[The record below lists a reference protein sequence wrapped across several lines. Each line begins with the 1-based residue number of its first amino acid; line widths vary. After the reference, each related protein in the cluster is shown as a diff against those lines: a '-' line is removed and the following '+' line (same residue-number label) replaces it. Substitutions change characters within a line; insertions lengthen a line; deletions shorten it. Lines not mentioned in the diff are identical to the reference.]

1 MAHRTL
7 SRLLLTAF
15 GVSLLTA
22 AGQLGVAFGFGIL
35 RLTGT
40 FTGATVNQW
49 PAQLVWAGWFAA
61 NAAVVGA
68 VLTERLAERH
78 GGLTGTHRQLAVA
91 CSAALGAV
99 VVAPLCM
106 RPARAVELVSVDP
119 VWAVA
124 ICAVLGAV
132 VGAGAALAA
141 LLRPTFAW
149 NMAGIAGT
157 VWLLALLSVAPSL
170 ASTGPLT
177 PVRLGVLEPSW
188 LTADAAQ
195 RLSLLI
201 LPLVSLLAGAA
212 TGALARW
219 RGQPPLISGP
229 SGVAGPILVAFA
241 YLAAGPGDASDRYQL
256 APYYGA
262 LIAVAVG
269 ALGSAAA
276 ALIPLA
282 ALDRDTAGTA
292 GTAGTAIE
300 PTAILQPLPTSPAL
314 PTSADRPTGTEA
326 DAGAVA
332 VADPPGGPH
341 TGPDRPVTGDASP
354 PHWHWPGEPAA
365 PVPAASGNAP
375 IGPASDAGPRTGL
388 PTAAGPTIDGDVAPA
403 AGASLHTG
411 SEDLPTGTAGLTRPD
426 ESAADAGATATGPG
440 APDTGPDRLPA
451 TDRFPAAELG
461 SAIGVDRDGATPARP
476 VPAESSDAEPA
487 AEPSGARSAAD
498 RPAHADPTERPLF
511 VGTDTVDPAIVDPAP
526 LGTPALAVQA
536 TGDPDHPDQPPT
548 LHARPMDPPGPYDH
562 RPPFDTPSAGTGA
575 IVGPPA
581 RSGAITEPWTAGPDP
596 VGDGGDLTPTAG
608 PAKRPPRLVHTPR
621 PLAEP
626 PNRIAPVFRAADQ
639 DRSPHPFDASG
650 PTAQTPMPRAGV
662 PDQAGG
668 PDFVDTAP
676 VPPGGGPGS
685 TDDDEPTGGG
695 RSDSAVTPAPRPV
708 EGPETAPWP
717 RHRLPL
723 PDLNT
728 TATWNAFTPARH
740 PDPADATDEA
750 GSPTGPGTDGPSGL
764 DGGTEPGHAHAGA
777 DPNHATAGVDSD
789 PGHTEA
795 GAGTDPATAARDVS
809 AAFASAAPAVSTDPA
824 AAARDVTA
832 AFSKP
837 PAPRAEPAPP
847 KHERERGRRGLFR
860 RNRPR
865 PVETDPAEQEEP
877 LAAQDEEYV
886 DWVAGL
892 GRPSIEDEP
901 LPKEARRRLRPT
913 GRHHRE

>member
-15 GVSLLTA
+15 GVSLLAA

-35 RLTGT
+35 RLTGA
-40 FTGATVNQW
+40 FTGTTVNQW

-149 NMAGIAGT
+149 NMAGIAGA

-170 ASTGPLT
+170 AATGPLT

-188 LTADAAQ
+188 LSADAAQ
-195 RLSLLI
+195 RLALLL
-201 LPLVSLLAGAA
+201 LPLIGLLAGAA

-219 RGQPPLISGP
+219 RGHPPLISGP

-262 LIAVAVG
+262 LITVAVG

-276 ALIPLA
+276 ALLPLA
-282 ALDRDTAGTA
+282 VLDRDTAD
-292 GTAGTAIE
+292 TAIE
-300 PTAILQPLPTSPAL
+300 PTAILQPLPASPAL
-314 PTSADRPTGTEA
+314 PTSAARPADRPAGTEA
-326 DAGAVA
+326 AAGAVV
-332 VADPPGGPH
+332 VADPPGGTP
-341 TGPDRPVTGDASP
+341 TGPGLPATGDVSP
-354 PHWHWPGEPAA
+354 PHWHWPGEPAP
-365 PVPAASGNAP
+365 PVPAAPDGPPTGTAP
-375 IGPASDAGPRTGL
+375 RPGIPI
-388 PTAAGPTIDGDVAPA
+388 AAGPTIDGDLASA
-403 AGASLHTG
+403 ADGTSFTAV
-411 SEDLPTGTAGLTRPD
+411 EDSPTGTPPTTRTPSASGRPD
-426 ESAADAGATATGPG
+426 ESDADTGSTAAGPLSVVAAGGAFSDAAPGAAVGADHETPEADHDATTADHDATATSDHGAVTDAEPSTAAGTAAVEDSAAGPG
-440 APDTGPDRLPA
+440 ATRPTVVDLDT
-451 TDRFPAAELG
+451 
-461 SAIGVDRDGATPARP
+461 
-476 VPAESSDAEPA
+476 
-487 AEPSGARSAAD
+487 
-498 RPAHADPTERPLF
+498 
-511 VGTDTVDPAIVDPAP
+511 

-536 TGDPDHPDQPPT
+536 MDPLPSGPDRPDQSR
-548 LHARPMDPPGPYDH
+548 AGAING
-562 RPPFDTPSAGTGA
+562 PSAG
-575 IVGPPA
+575 
-581 RSGAITEPWTAGPDP
+581 GPDP

-608 PAKRPPRLVHTPR
+608 RAPRRTRTPR

-626 PNRIAPVFRAADQ
+626 PNRAVPATRSGDQ
-639 DRSPHPFDASG
+639 ARSSSPFDDPS
-650 PTAQTPMPRAGV
+650 PTAYPPPPWTGV
-662 PDQAGG
+662 PNQTGGTDSAG
-668 PDFVDTAP
+668 T
-676 VPPGGGPGS
+676 VPPGADPAS
-685 TDDDEPTGGG
+685 AHDDEVPTVGGLPDG
-695 RSDSAVTPAPRPV
+695 AVAPAARPA

-728 TATWNAFTPARH
+728 TESWNAFAPARR
-740 PDPADATDEA
+740 PDPADETA
-750 GSPTGPGTDGPSGL
+750 SPTAAGTDGPS
-764 DGGTEPGHAHAGA
+764 D
-777 DPNHATAGVDSD
+777 DATDRVDSA
-789 PGHTEA
+789 A
-795 GAGTDPATAARDVS
+795 GAGTDPTATARDVS

-824 AAARDVTA
+824 AAARDLTA
-832 AFSKP
+832 AFTKP
-837 PAPRAEPAPP
+837 PVPRAEPAAPE
-847 KHERERGRRGLFR
+847 HEREKGRRGLFR
-860 RNRPR
+860 RSRPR
-865 PVETDPAEQEEP
+865 PAETEPAEQEEP

-901 LPKEARRRLRPT
+901 LPKETRRRLRPT

>member
-15 GVSLLTA
+15 GVSLLAA

-35 RLTGT
+35 RLTGA
-40 FTGATVNQW
+40 FTGTTVNQW

-141 LLRPTFAW
+141 LLRPAFAW
-149 NMAGIAGT
+149 NMAGIAGA

-170 ASTGPLT
+170 AATGPLT

-188 LTADAAQ
+188 LSADAAQ
-195 RLSLLI
+195 RLTLLL
-201 LPLVSLLAGAA
+201 LPLIGLLAGAA

-262 LIAVAVG
+262 LITVAVG

-276 ALIPLA
+276 ALLPLA
-282 ALDRDTAGTA
+282 VLDRDTADS
-292 GTAGTAIE
+292 AGTAIE
-300 PTAILQPLPTSPAL
+300 PTAILQPLPASPTL
-314 PTSADRPTGTEA
+314 PTSAARPADRPAGTGA
-326 DAGAVA
+326 AAGAVV
-332 VADPPGGPH
+332 VADPPGGTH
-341 TGPDRPVTGDASP
+341 TSPGLPTTSPGLSATGDVSP
-354 PHWHWPGEPAA
+354 PHWHWPGEPAP
-365 PVPAASGNAP
+365 PVPATPDGPPTGTSPRPGVP
-375 IGPASDAGPRTGL
+375 I
-388 PTAAGPTIDGDVAPA
+388 AAGPTIDGDLASAADGTSSAAVAD
-403 AGASLHTG
+403 ST
-411 SEDLPTGTAGLTRPD
+411 TGTPSTSGTPSGSGRPD
-426 ESAADAGATATGPG
+426 ESDADTGSTAAGPLSVGAARGDVSDAAPDSAIGADHETPETDHDATTADRDATTTSDHGAVTDAGPG
-440 APDTGPDRLPA
+440 ATRPTAVDLDT
-451 TDRFPAAELG
+451 
-461 SAIGVDRDGATPARP
+461 
-476 VPAESSDAEPA
+476 
-487 AEPSGARSAAD
+487 
-498 RPAHADPTERPLF
+498 
-511 VGTDTVDPAIVDPAP
+511 

-536 TGDPDHPDQPPT
+536 TDPLPNGPERPDQP
-548 LHARPMDPPGPYDH
+548 M
-562 RPPFDTPSAGTGA
+562 TGA
-575 IVGPPA
+575 INGPS
-581 RSGAITEPWTAGPDP
+581 SGGPDP

-608 PAKRPPRLVHTPR
+608 RAPGRTRTPR

-626 PNRIAPVFRAADQ
+626 PNRAVPATRSGDQ
-639 DRSPHPFDASG
+639 ARSSSPFDDPSPSAYTPPPWAGPNQSG
-650 PTAQTPMPRAGV
+650 GTDSA
-662 PDQAGG
+662 
-668 PDFVDTAP
+668 DTVP
-676 VPPGGGPGS
+676 VPPGADPASAHDDGVPTDGGLPD
-685 TDDDEPTGGG
+685 T
-695 RSDSAVTPAPRPV
+695 AVTPAARPA

-728 TATWNAFTPARH
+728 TESWNAFAPARR
-740 PDPADATDEA
+740 PDPADETAP
-750 GSPTGPGTDGPSGL
+750 PTGSGTDGPS
-764 DGGTEPGHAHAGA
+764 DDAA
-777 DPNHATAGVDSD
+777 DRVDSTTG
-789 PGHTEA
+789 P
-795 GAGTDPATAARDVS
+795 DPAAAARDVS

-824 AAARDVTA
+824 AAARDLTA
-832 AFSKP
+832 AFTKP
-837 PAPRAEPAPP
+837 PVPRAEPAAPE
-847 KHERERGRRGLFR
+847 HEREKGRRGLFR
-860 RNRPR
+860 RSRPR
-865 PVETDPAEQEEP
+865 PAETEPAEQEEP

-901 LPKEARRRLRPT
+901 LPKETRRRLRPT